1 MVNRPRLTSEVVGK
15 YFSLFALGVLLLV
28 MLFPMYM
35 VTINSFKT
43 EDGFLATGPFRLP
56 PSFTFETIRMTW
68 QSTDYTTKLIN
79 STAISLATAL
89 LAIVVSLFS
98 AFALGIGKVKGKTLL
113 LLFFLAAVMLPVES
127 LVYPMYY
134 FFKLVKLYDTRTS
147 VVLFTA
153 AFHASFGTYLLT
165 SAFSAFPRELIESAV
180 LDGCSKLSLLLKI
193 IVPISMPTLSVLF
206 VFFFIWTWND
216 LFTPLIF
223 LISNSKQTVPLAMA
237 LARAEHNVT
246 ITLQSS
252 AALLGILPCIIFF
265 ILFQRTLTKGI
276 TSGSIK

>member
-1 MVNRPRLTSEVVGK
+1 MVSAARIRSGAGK
-15 YFSLFALGVLLLV
+15 YLALIALSVLLLA

-43 EDGFLATGPFRLP
+43 EDGFFASGPFGL
-56 PSFTFETIRMTW
+56 STNFTLDTLKATW

-79 STAISLATAL
+79 SLAISLATAL
-89 LAIVVSLFS
+89 LAVGLSLFS
-98 AFALGIGKVKGKTLL
+98 AFALGIGRVRGKTLL
-113 LLFFLAAVMLPVES
+113 LLFFLAAVMLPSES

-165 SAFSAFPRELIESAV
+165 SAFSAFPKELIESAV
-180 LDGCSKLSLLLKI
+180 IDGCNKLNLLFRI
-193 IVPISMPTLSVLF
+193 IVPITMPTLSVLF

-223 LISNSKQTVPLAMA
+223 LISNAKQTVPLAMA

-265 ILFQRTLTKGI
+265 IFFQRTLTKGI
-276 TSGSIK
+276 TAGSIK

>member
-1 MVNRPRLTSEVVGK
+1 MVNTAQIRSGAGK
-15 YFSLFALGVLLLV
+15 YLSLIALGVLLLV
-28 MLFPMYM
+28 MLFPLYM

-43 EDGFLATGPFRLP
+43 EDGFLASGPFGFST
-56 PSFTFETIRMTW
+56 SFTLDTIKATW

-79 STAISLATAL
+79 SLAISLTTAL
-89 LAIVVSLFS
+89 LAVGLSLFS
-98 AFALGIGKVKGKTLL
+98 AFALGIGRVRGKTLL
-113 LLFFLAAVMLPVES
+113 LLFFLAAVMLPGES
-127 LVYPMYY
+127 LIYPMYY

-165 SAFSAFPRELIESAV
+165 SAFSAFPKELIESAV
-180 LDGCSKLSLLLKI
+180 IDGCNKLNLLFRI
-193 IVPISMPTLSVLF
+193 IVPITMPTLSVLF

-223 LISNSKQTVPLAMA
+223 LISNAKQTVPLAMA

-265 ILFQRTLTKGI
+265 LLFQRTLTKGV
-276 TSGSIK
+276 TAGSIK

>member
-1 MVNRPRLTSEVVGK
+1 VGK
-15 YFSLFALGVLLLV
+15 YFSLFALSVLLLV

-56 PSFTFETIRMTW
+56 LSFTLETIKMTW

-89 LAIVVSLFS
+89 LAIGISLFS
-98 AFALGIGKVKGKTLL
+98 AFALGIGQVRGKTLL
-113 LLFFLAAVMLPVES
+113 LLFFLTAVMLPSES

-153 AFHASFGTYLLT
+153 AFHASFGTYLLA

-180 LDGCSKLSLLLKI
+180 LDGCNKWSLLFKI

-223 LISNSKQTVPLAMA
+223 LISNAKQTVPLAMA

-265 ILFQRTLTKGI
+265 IIFQRTLTKGI
-276 TSGSIK
+276 TAGSIK

>member
-1 MVNRPRLTSEVVGK
+1 MVNRSRVADRAGK
-15 YFSLFALGVLLLV
+15 YFSLIALSVLLLA

-43 EDGFLATGPFRLP
+43 EDGFFASGPFGL
-56 PSFTFETIRMTW
+56 SAGFTLETIKATW
-68 QSTDYTTKLIN
+68 KSTDYTTKFIN
-79 STAISLATAL
+79 STVISLTTAL
-89 LAIVVSLFS
+89 LAVGLSLFS
-98 AFALGIGKVKGKTLL
+98 AFALGIGRVRGKTLL
-113 LLFFLAAVMLPVES
+113 LLFFLTAVMLPSES

-165 SAFSAFPRELIESAV
+165 SAFSAFPKELIESAV
-180 LDGCSKLSLLLKI
+180 IDGCNKFNLLFRI
-193 IVPISMPTLSVLF
+193 IVPITMPTLSVLF

-223 LISNSKQTVPLAMA
+223 LISNAKQTVPLAMA

-265 ILFQRTLTKGI
+265 IIFQRTLTKGI
-276 TSGSIK
+276 TAGSIK

>member
-1 MVNRPRLTSEVVGK
+1 MVNRSRIADGAGK
-15 YFSLFALGVLLLV
+15 YLSLIALSVLLLV

-43 EDGFLATGPFRLP
+43 EDGYFASGPFGL
-56 PSFTFETIRMTW
+56 STNFTLETIKTTW
-68 QSTDYTTKLIN
+68 QSTDYTTKFIN
-79 STAISLATAL
+79 SLVISLTTAL
-89 LAIVVSLFS
+89 LAVGLSLFS
-98 AFALGIGKVKGKTLL
+98 AFALGIGRVRGKTLL
-113 LLFFLAAVMLPVES
+113 LLFFLTAVMLPSES

-165 SAFSAFPRELIESAV
+165 SAFAAFPKELIESAV
-180 LDGCSKLSLLLKI
+180 IDGCNKVNLLFRI
-193 IVPISMPTLSVLF
+193 IVPITMPTLSVLF

-223 LISNSKQTVPLAMA
+223 LISNAKQTVPLAMA

-252 AALLGILPCIIFF
+252 AALLGILPCILFF
-265 ILFQRTLTKGI
+265 IVFQRTLTKGI
-276 TSGSIK
+276 TAGSIK

>member
-1 MVNRPRLTSEVVGK
+1 MVDRSQIADGAGK
-15 YFSLFALGVLLLV
+15 YLALIALSVLLLV

-43 EDGFLATGPFRLP
+43 EDGYFASGPFGFST
-56 PSFTFETIRMTW
+56 SFTLETIKTTW
-68 QSTDYTTKLIN
+68 QSTDYTTKFIN
-79 STAISLATAL
+79 SLAISLTTAL
-89 LAIVVSLFS
+89 LAIAISLFS
-98 AFALGIGKVKGKTLL
+98 AFALGIGRVRGKVLFL
-113 LLFFLAAVMLPVES
+113 VFFLIAVMLPSES

-153 AFHASFGTYLLT
+153 AFHASFGTYLLA

-180 LDGCSKLSLLLKI
+180 LDGCNKWSLLFKI

-237 LARAEHNVT
+237 LARAEHNIT

-265 ILFQRTLTKGI
+265 LVFQRTLTKGI
-276 TSGSIK
+276 TAGSIK

>member
-1 MVNRPRLTSEVVGK
+1 MVSTAQIRSGAGK
-15 YFSLFALGVLLLV
+15 YLALIALSVLLLV

-43 EDGFLATGPFRLP
+43 EDGFFASGPFGL
-56 PSFTFETIRMTW
+56 SSNFTLDTLKATW

-79 STAISLATAL
+79 SLAISLATAL
-89 LAIVVSLFS
+89 LAVGLSLFS
-98 AFALGIGKVKGKTLL
+98 AFALGIGRVRGKTLL
-113 LLFFLAAVMLPVES
+113 LLFFLAAVMLPSES

-165 SAFSAFPRELIESAV
+165 SAFSAFPKELIESAV
-180 LDGCSKLSLLLKI
+180 IDGCNKLNLLFRI
-193 IVPISMPTLSVLF
+193 IVPITMPTLSVLF

-223 LISNSKQTVPLAMA
+223 LISNAKQTVPLAMA

-265 ILFQRTLTKGI
+265 VIFQRTLTKGI
-276 TSGSIK
+276 TAGSIK

>member
-1 MVNRPRLTSEVVGK
+1 LI
-15 YFSLFALGVLLLV
+15 ALGVLLLA

-43 EDGFLATGPFRLP
+43 EDGFFASGPFGL
-56 PSFTFETIRMTW
+56 STGLTLETIKATW
-68 QSTDYTTKLIN
+68 KSTDYTTKLLN

-89 LAIVVSLFS
+89 LAVGLSLFS
-98 AFALGIGKVKGKTLL
+98 AFALGIGKVRGKTLL

-165 SAFSAFPRELIESAV
+165 SAFGAFPKELIESAV
-180 LDGCSKLSLLLKI
+180 IDGCNKLNLLFRI
-193 IVPISMPTLSVLF
+193 IVPITMPTLSVLF

-223 LISNSKQTVPLAMA
+223 LISNAKQTVPLAMA

-252 AALLGILPCIIFF
+252 AALLGILPCILFF
-265 ILFQRTLTKGI
+265 VIFQRTLTKGI
-276 TSGSIK
+276 TAGSIK

>member
-1 MVNRPRLTSEVVGK
+1 LLN
-15 YFSLFALGVLLLV
+15 SL
-28 MLFPMYM
+28 
-35 VTINSFKT
+35 
-43 EDGFLATGPFRLP
+43 
-56 PSFTFETIRMTW
+56 
-68 QSTDYTTKLIN
+68 
-79 STAISLATAL
+79 AISLATAL
-89 LAIVVSLFS
+89 LAVGLSLFS
-98 AFALGIGKVKGKTLL
+98 AFALGIGRVRGKTLL
-113 LLFFLAAVMLPVES
+113 LLFFLTAVMLPSES

-134 FFKLVKLYDTRTS
+134 FFKLVKIYDTRTS

-165 SAFSAFPRELIESAV
+165 SAFSAFPKELIESAV
-180 LDGCSKLSLLLKI
+180 IDGCNKLNLLFRI
-193 IVPISMPTLSVLF
+193 IVPITMPTLSVLF

-223 LISNSKQTVPLAMA
+223 LISNAKQTVPLAMA

-276 TSGSIK
+276 TAGSIK

>member
-1 MVNRPRLTSEVVGK
+1 MVNRSRIADGAGK
-15 YFSLFALGVLLLV
+15 YLSLIALSVLLLA

-43 EDGFLATGPFRLP
+43 EDGFFASGPFGL
-56 PSFTFETIRMTW
+56 SAGFTLETIKATW
-68 QSTDYTTKLIN
+68 KSTDYTTKFIN
-79 STAISLATAL
+79 SLVISLTTAL
-89 LAIVVSLFS
+89 LAVGLSLFS
-98 AFALGIGKVKGKTLL
+98 AFALGIGRVRGKTLL
-113 LLFFLAAVMLPVES
+113 LLFFLTAVMLPSES

-165 SAFSAFPRELIESAV
+165 SAFSAFPKELIESAV
-180 LDGCSKLSLLLKI
+180 IDGCNKFNLLFRI
-193 IVPISMPTLSVLF
+193 IVPITMPTLSVLF

-223 LISNSKQTVPLAMA
+223 LISNAKQTVPLAMA

-265 ILFQRTLTKGI
+265 IIFQRTLTKGI
-276 TSGSIK
+276 TAGSIK

>member
-1 MVNRPRLTSEVVGK
+1 MVNRSQITSGAGK
-15 YFSLFALGVLLLV
+15 YLSLIALSVLLLV
-28 MLFPMYM
+28 MLFPLYM
-35 VTINSFKT
+35 VMINSFKT
-43 EDGFLATGPFRLP
+43 EDGFLASGPFSL
-56 PSFTFETIRMTW
+56 STSLTLETLKMTW
-68 QSTDYTTKLIN
+68 QSTDYTTKLLN
-79 STAISLATAL
+79 STAISLTTAL
-89 LAIVVSLFS
+89 LAVGLSLFS
-98 AFALGIGKVKGKTLL
+98 AFALGIGKVRGKTLL
-113 LLFFLAAVMLPVES
+113 LLFFLAAVMLPSES

-165 SAFSAFPRELIESAV
+165 SAFSAFPRELLESAV
-180 LDGCSKLSLLLKI
+180 IDGCNKLNLLFRI
-193 IVPISMPTLSVLF
+193 IVPITMPTLSVLF

-223 LISNSKQTVPLAMA
+223 LISNAKQTVPLAMA

-252 AALLGILPCIIFF
+252 AALLGILPCLIFF
-265 ILFQRTLTKGI
+265 VIFQRTLTKGI
-276 TSGSIK
+276 TAGSIK

>member
-1 MVNRPRLTSEVVGK
+1 MVNRSRIADRAGK
-15 YFSLFALGVLLLV
+15 YLSLIALSVLLLV

-43 EDGFLATGPFRLP
+43 EDGFFASGPFGL
-56 PSFTFETIRMTW
+56 SAGFTLETIKATW
-68 QSTDYTTKLIN
+68 QSTDYTTKFIN
-79 STAISLATAL
+79 SMAISLTTAL
-89 LAIVVSLFS
+89 LAVGLSLFS
-98 AFALGIGKVKGKTLL
+98 AFALGIGKVRGKTLL
-113 LLFFLAAVMLPVES
+113 LLFFLTAVMLPSES

-165 SAFSAFPRELIESAV
+165 SAFSAFPKELIESAV
-180 LDGCSKLSLLLKI
+180 IDGCNKLNLLFRI
-193 IVPISMPTLSVLF
+193 IVPITMPTLSVLF

-223 LISNSKQTVPLAMA
+223 LISNAKQTVPLAMA

-252 AALLGILPCIIFF
+252 AALLGILPCILFF
-265 ILFQRTLTKGI
+265 IIFQRTLTKGI
-276 TSGSIK
+276 TAGSIK

>member
-1 MVNRPRLTSEVVGK
+1 MVNTALRGGAGK
-15 YFSLFALGVLLLV
+15 YLALIALSVLLLA

-43 EDGFLATGPFRLP
+43 EDGFFASGPFGL
-56 PSFTFETIRMTW
+56 STNFTLDTLKATW

-79 STAISLATAL
+79 SLAISLATAL
-89 LAIVVSLFS
+89 LAVGLSLFS
-98 AFALGIGKVKGKTLL
+98 AFALGIGRVRGKTLL
-113 LLFFLAAVMLPVES
+113 LLFFLAAVMLPSES

-165 SAFSAFPRELIESAV
+165 SAFSAFPKELIESAV
-180 LDGCSKLSLLLKI
+180 IDGCNKLNLLFRI
-193 IVPISMPTLSVLF
+193 IVPITMPTLSVLF

-223 LISNSKQTVPLAMA
+223 LISNAKQTVPLAMA

-265 ILFQRTLTKGI
+265 VIFQRTLTKGI
-276 TSGSIK
+276 TAGSIK

>member
-1 MVNRPRLTSEVVGK
+1 MVNRSRIADRAGK
-15 YFSLFALGVLLLV
+15 YLSLIALSVLLLV

-43 EDGFLATGPFRLP
+43 EDGYFASGPFGL
-56 PSFTFETIRMTW
+56 STGFTLETIKATW

-79 STAISLATAL
+79 SLVISLTTAL
-89 LAIVVSLFS
+89 LAVGLSLFS
-98 AFALGIGKVKGKTLL
+98 AFALGIGRVRGKTLL
-113 LLFFLAAVMLPVES
+113 LLFFLTAVMLPSES

-165 SAFSAFPRELIESAV
+165 SAFSAFPKELIESAV
-180 LDGCSKLSLLLKI
+180 IDGCNKLNLLFRI
-193 IVPISMPTLSVLF
+193 IVPITMPTLSVLF

-223 LISNSKQTVPLAMA
+223 LISNAKQTVPLAMA

-276 TSGSIK
+276 TAGSIK

>member
-1 MVNRPRLTSEVVGK
+1 MVNRSQITSGAGK
-15 YFSLFALGVLLLV
+15 YLALIALSVLLLA

-43 EDGFLATGPFRLP
+43 EDGFYASGPFGL
-56 PSFTFETIRMTW
+56 STGFTLETLKATW
-68 QSTDYTTKLIN
+68 QSTDYTTKLLN

-89 LAIVVSLFS
+89 LAVGLSLFS
-98 AFALGIGKVKGKTLL
+98 AFALGIGRVRGKTLL
-113 LLFFLAAVMLPVES
+113 LLFFLAAVMLPSES

-165 SAFSAFPRELIESAV
+165 AAFSAFPKELIESAV
-180 LDGCSKLSLLLKI
+180 IDGCNKLNLLFRI
-193 IVPISMPTLSVLF
+193 IVPITMPTLSVLF

-223 LISNSKQTVPLAMA
+223 LISNAKQTVPLAMA

-265 ILFQRTLTKGI
+265 VIFQRTLTKGI
-276 TSGSIK
+276 TAGSIK

>member
-1 MVNRPRLTSEVVGK
+1 MVSAAQIRSGAGK
-15 YFSLFALGVLLLV
+15 YLALIALSVLLLA

-43 EDGFLATGPFRLP
+43 EDGFFASGPFGL
-56 PSFTFETIRMTW
+56 STNFTLDTLKATW

-79 STAISLATAL
+79 SLAISLATAL
-89 LAIVVSLFS
+89 LAVGLSLFS
-98 AFALGIGKVKGKTLL
+98 AFALGIGRVRGKTLL
-113 LLFFLAAVMLPVES
+113 LLFFLAAVMLPSES

-165 SAFSAFPRELIESAV
+165 SAFSAFPKELIESAV
-180 LDGCSKLSLLLKI
+180 IDGCNKLNLLFRI
-193 IVPISMPTLSVLF
+193 IVPITMPTLSVLF

-223 LISNSKQTVPLAMA
+223 LISNAKQTVPLAMA

-265 ILFQRTLTKGI
+265 IIFQRTLTKGI
-276 TSGSIK
+276 TAGSIK

>member
-1 MVNRPRLTSEVVGK
+1 MVNRSQIASGAGK
-15 YFSLFALGVLLLV
+15 YFSLIALSVLLLA

-43 EDGFLATGPFRLP
+43 EDGFFASGPFGLST
-56 PSFTFETIRMTW
+56 SFTLETIKATW

-79 STAISLATAL
+79 STVISLTTAL
-89 LAIVVSLFS
+89 LAVGLSLFS
-98 AFALGIGKVKGKTLL
+98 AFALGIGRVRGKTLL
-113 LLFFLAAVMLPVES
+113 LLFFLTAVMLPSES

-165 SAFSAFPRELIESAV
+165 SAFSAFPKELIESAV
-180 LDGCSKLSLLLKI
+180 IDGCNKLNLLFRI
-193 IVPISMPTLSVLF
+193 IVPITMPTLSVLF

-223 LISNSKQTVPLAMA
+223 LISNAKQTVPLAMA

-265 ILFQRTLTKGI
+265 VFFQRTLTKGI
-276 TSGSIK
+276 TAGSIK

>member
-1 MVNRPRLTSEVVGK
+1 MVSMAQIRSGAGK
-15 YFSLFALGVLLLV
+15 YLALIALSVLLLV

-43 EDGFLATGPFRLP
+43 EDGFFASGPFGL
-56 PSFTFETIRMTW
+56 STNFTLETIKATW

-79 STAISLATAL
+79 SLAISLATAL
-89 LAIVVSLFS
+89 LAVGLSLFS
-98 AFALGIGKVKGKTLL
+98 AFALGIGRVRGKTLL
-113 LLFFLAAVMLPVES
+113 LLFFLAAVMLPSES

-165 SAFSAFPRELIESAV
+165 SAFSAFPKELIESAV
-180 LDGCSKLSLLLKI
+180 IDGCNKLNLLFRI
-193 IVPISMPTLSVLF
+193 IVPITMPTLSVLF

-223 LISNSKQTVPLAMA
+223 LISNAKQTVPLAMA

-252 AALLGILPCIIFF
+252 AALLGILPCILFF
-265 ILFQRTLTKGI
+265 LIFQRTLTKGI
-276 TSGSIK
+276 TAGSIK